1 MSINSPSPPAVVP
14 EIVPERQADSV
25 VLSLS
30 NPPPSTHEQREVTFH
45 DHNNLGHGAMEFYWV
60 NVGLTI
66 SEVLSGNFLW
76 APEHTVTQS
85 GKVQHLEHWD
95 NVAKVKAGDLI
106 FCCHSQRI
114 SHIAKATADS
124 YSAPRPPS
132 RSFSEWNAGGNRV
145 DVDLVELKTPLFR
158 DEIAHEFISRFDDD
172 ATPSLFTSAGTLK
185 QIYMAHL
192 PQDAGGYLL
201 EASQTIEHFEDTLI
215 ASGGNG
221 KKVSKTTRDAI
232 VKARVG
238 QGKFRADLLK
248 RWNNQCSLTG
258 LSNTDLLVASHI
270 HAWSLSTNDERIDPD
285 NGLLLAP
292 HIDRLFDKGLIS
304 FGQDGGLLV
313 GPKLSERDQQLLALD
328 RYTSLRKITKGNKAF
343 LARHRARYKFD

>member
-1 MSINSPSPPAVVP
+1 
-14 EIVPERQADSV
+14 
-25 VLSLS
+25 
-30 NPPPSTHEQREVTFH
+30 
-45 DHNNLGHGAMEFYWV
+45 MEFYWV
-60 NVGLTI
+60 NVGLTVN
-66 SEVLSGNFLW
+66 EVVSGNFLW
-76 APEHTVTQS
+76 APQYTITQS
-85 GKVQHLEHWD
+85 GKEQHLEHWD

-114 SHIAKATADS
+114 SHVAKALKDS

-132 RSFSEWNAGGNRV
+132 RSFSEWNAGGHRV
-145 DVDLVELKTPLFR
+145 DVELFELKTPVLR
-158 DEIAHEFISRFDDD
+158 DEVSGEFMSRFDEH
-172 ATPSLFTSAGTLK
+172 TSPSLFTSTGTLK

-192 PQDAGGYLL
+192 PQDAGAYLL
-201 EASQTIEHFEDTLI
+201 ESSQMIERFEDALVTG
-215 ASGGNG
+215 GGNG

-248 RWNNQCSLTG
+248 RWDGQCSLTG
-258 LSNTDLLVASHI
+258 LANTDLLVASHI

-304 FGQDGGLLV
+304 FDQEGGLLI
-313 GPKLSERDQQLLALD
+313 GPKLSQRDQQVLALD
-328 RYTSLRKITKGNKAF
+328 RYTSLRRITKGNRIF
-343 LARHRARYKFD
+343 LARHRTRYKFD